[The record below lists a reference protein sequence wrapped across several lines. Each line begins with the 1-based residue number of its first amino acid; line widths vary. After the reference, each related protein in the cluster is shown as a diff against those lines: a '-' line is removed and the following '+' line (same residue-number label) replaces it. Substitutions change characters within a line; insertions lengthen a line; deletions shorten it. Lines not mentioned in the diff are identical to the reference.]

1 MLSASRFTG
10 RGGELALVA
19 LLAFYM
25 AAITLWPL
33 GRLFWEAL
41 APDAE
46 GRPLGLMAEVLGAR
60 STARAFWNTLWSSSV
75 SVVVSA
81 VLGVGLA
88 LATGLFRLRGRL
100 AMDLLILSPLLVP
113 SQIMA
118 LAWIQMFG
126 SGSPVLGPI
135 LGPLGLAPAPGTPN
149 PLYSGWGVALLMGVE
164 HVPLVFLATRA
175 ALTGLPADLVEAAR
189 TAGAGGARILAFI
202 LTPLILP
209 AALAGSLLAF
219 AAAIGN
225 FGAPALLGIPGRFT
239 VLTTLIYQRL
249 NGFGPA
255 AAGRVAA
262 LALILAALALAALAI
277 RAALLRRLTVP
288 VGGGAPLRPFEIG
301 AGARA
306 LMEAAIWTLLLVVA
320 IGPMAALAA
329 TALTPAL
336 GLPFSLSTITPRH
349 FAEAFANPA
358 ITRAF
363 ANSTILALAT
373 ATICAVAAIPFA
385 FLRART
391 GSRLI
396 RLLDWLADAPWA
408 IPGTVAALAMIL
420 AFLRPLPLIGSLYG
434 SFAILLTAYLARFL
448 PLVLR
453 PAVAA
458 AQALEPAQDEAAR
471 ILGAGLWRRIFVVA
485 APALTSAVASGALL
499 AALTA
504 FNELTLSALLW
515 SGGNETV
522 GVMIF
527 ALQQEG
533 ASPTAA
539 AVSLISV
546 AGVAAA
552 ALAAKLAARL
562 RHRRVTPRG

>member
-1 MLSASRFTG
+1 
-10 RGGELALVA
+10 
-19 LLAFYM
+19 M

-41 APDAE
+41 APGAE

-126 SGSPVLGPI
+126 SGSPI

-255 AAGRVAA
+255 VAGRVAA

-306 LMEAAIWTLLLVVA
+306 LMEAAIWTLLLLVA

-358 ITRAF
+358 IARAF

-373 ATICAVAAIPFA
+373 AAICALVAIPFA

-391 GSRLI
+391 TSRLI

-471 ILGAGLWRRIFVVA
+471 IMGAGLWRRILVVA
-485 APALTSAVASGALL
+485 APALTPAVASGALL

-539 AVSLISV
+539 AVSLVSV

-552 ALAAKLAARL
+552 ALAAGGL